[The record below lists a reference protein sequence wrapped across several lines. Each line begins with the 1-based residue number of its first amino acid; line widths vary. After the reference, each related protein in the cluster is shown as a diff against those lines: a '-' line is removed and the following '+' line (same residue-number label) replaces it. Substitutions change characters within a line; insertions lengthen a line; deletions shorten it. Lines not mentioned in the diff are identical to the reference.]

1 LNGLLEQFI
10 SFIRAERGLSPNT
23 VSAYQSDI
31 EKYLH
36 YLGGQNLNPLNVSTE
51 DVKKFLSGERPGHA
65 ATSLARFIVS
75 LRAFYQFLLIE
86 RLVPDNPASRI
97 HLPKLGFSVPEAL
110 TESEVERLLTIPDDG
125 SARVKRDRALL
136 ELMYSSGLRISEV
149 TGLKISDM
157 NLNNGLVRV
166 LGKRNKE
173 RLVPCGRAA
182 IKAIKEWLETSKH
195 EPGEY
200 LFPGRGRRRFSR
212 TGIWKIVKQ
221 HASRAAITTH
231 LTPHTLRH
239 SFATHLLQ
247 HGADLRSIQE
257 MLGHASIATTQIYTH
272 VSTQR
277 LRTLHHRYH
286 PHG

>member
-1 LNGLLEQFI
+1 MNGLLEQFI

-36 YLGGQNLNPLNVSTE
+36 YLGDRNLEPLKVSTE
-51 DVKKFLSGERPGHA
+51 DIKKFLSVERPGHA
-65 ATSLARFIVS
+65 VTSLARFIVS
-75 LRAFYQFLLIE
+75 LRTFYQFLLIE
-86 RLVPDNPASRI
+86 RLMPDNPVSRI
-97 HLPKLGFSVPEAL
+97 HLPKLGFSIPGAL

-125 SARVKRDRALL
+125 DARAKRDRALL

-149 TGLKISDM
+149 AGLKISDV

-182 IKAIKEWLETSKH
+182 IKTIKEWLGICKPQ
-195 EPGEY
+195 PGDY
-200 LFPGRGRRRFSR
+200 LFPGRGNKQFSR
-212 TGIWKIVKQ
+212 VGIWKIVKH

-272 VSTQR
+272 VSTQQ
-277 LRTLHHRYH
+277 LRTLHRRYH